1 MLLAVGAIY
10 IANRS
15 KAAPVHG
22 SGTSNL
28 RLPGNP
34 PTARAAPSRSELL
47 LEALKNEL
55 LQLEVERKQDR
66 VSRQEYERARA
77 ALDETLERAIKRAR
91 PK

>member
-1 MLLAVGAIY
+1 MGAIY

-15 KAAPVHG
+15 KGAPVPG

-34 PTARAAPSRSELL
+34 LTARAAPNRSELL

-66 VSRQEYERARA
+66 VSRQEYERART
-77 ALDETLERAIKRAR
+77 ALNQTLERAIKRAR